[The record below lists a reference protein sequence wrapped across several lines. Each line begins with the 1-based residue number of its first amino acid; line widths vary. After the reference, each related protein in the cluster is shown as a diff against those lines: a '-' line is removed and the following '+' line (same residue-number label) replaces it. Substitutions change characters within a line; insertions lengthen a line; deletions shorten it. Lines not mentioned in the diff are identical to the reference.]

1 VHVDAGW
8 NTPEAEK
15 NIKTLVDY
23 CGFELHIKTIDWEE
37 VKDLQLSY
45 LKAGV
50 ANQDVVQDHAFFAG
64 LYHFA
69 VKNNIRYVIGGGNIA
84 TESIFPSSWH
94 HAAMDAI
101 SLKAIHKKFGTKE
114 LKKFPVISFY
124 QYYFYYPFIKK
135 MTTVR
140 PLNLMPY
147 SKEIALERLKEIGYI
162 PYERKH
168 GESFFTRF
176 FQNHYLPIKFNMD
189 KRKPHLSSLIMSG
202 VITREQAVEKLNEPL
217 YDPAELAEDKAF
229 IAEKLGISVAELD
242 KYIEEPSRHYTD
254 FPNWDGRYALLKKVQ
269 GIVAKLTG
277 KRVRL
282 YS

>member
-1 VHVDAGW
+1 
-8 NTPEAEK
+8 
-15 NIKTLVDY
+15 
-23 CGFELHIKTIDWEE
+23 
-37 VKDLQLSY
+37 
-45 LKAGV
+45 
-50 ANQDVVQDHAFFAG
+50 
-64 LYHFA
+64 
-69 VKNNIRYVIGGGNIA
+69 
-84 TESIFPSSWH
+84 
-94 HAAMDAI
+94 
-101 SLKAIHKKFGTKE
+101 
-114 LKKFPVISFY
+114 
-124 QYYFYYPFIKK
+124 
-135 MTTVR
+135 
-140 PLNLMPY
+140 
-147 SKEIALERLKEIGYI
+147 
-162 PYERKH
+162 
-168 GESFFTRF
+168 
-176 FQNHYLPIKFNMD
+176 MD